1 MIKINKKHKAYT
13 MKIESGRYVLKS
25 MDIRLKL
32 RKVREYIKYNWRWLI
47 GLIIITLLQ
56 LVYILWREKIL
67 IYIIIDI
74 CFMVLS
80 FYVGYKAITMIK
92 KIKETVK

>member
-32 RKVREYIKYNWRWLI
+32 RKVREYIKYNMSLI
-47 GLIIITLLQ
+47 HI
-56 LVYILWREKIL
+56 
-67 IYIIIDI
+67 
-74 CFMVLS
+74 
-80 FYVGYKAITMIK
+80 
-92 KIKETVK
+92 